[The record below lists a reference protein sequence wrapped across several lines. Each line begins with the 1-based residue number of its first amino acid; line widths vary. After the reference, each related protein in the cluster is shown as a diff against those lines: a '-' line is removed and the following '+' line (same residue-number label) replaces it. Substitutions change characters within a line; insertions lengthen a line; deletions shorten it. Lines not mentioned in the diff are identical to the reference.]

1 MLLIIVI
8 HLGSESV
15 IKDNTD
21 ILMVSE
27 TKIDDTF
34 PALNLPST
42 HTPLRIALI
51 EPQKRAEYCYM
62 SGKIF
67 PLK

>member
-1 MLLIIVI
+1 MLLTIVI
-8 HLGSESV
+8 DLGCESV

-27 TKIDDTF
+27 TKINDTF
-34 PALNLPST
+34 PALNLPSM

-51 EPQKRAEYCYM
+51 EPQKRAEYCYI

-67 PLK
+67 SLK